1 MDTISIVVHGE
12 IRFPD
17 ILALAK
23 VIAGKAAT
31 ASAPEASASVVP
43 HVVATVPIPDPAA
56 IQTPTVTTAPPAAPA
71 AAPAPAPIQTPPPAP
86 APTPAPTVAPAPSPA
101 IPTSAPKY
109 GIDDIA
115 RAGAML
121 AQQGPEKL
129 AALNGLLQQFG
140 LQSLTQLPQEQ
151 TAAFVQA
158 MRGLGAQI

>member
-1 MDTISIVVHGE
+1 MDTINIVVHGE

-43 HVVATVPIPDPAA
+43 HVVTTVPIPDPAA
-56 IQTPTVTTAPPAAPA
+56 IQT
-71 AAPAPAPIQTPPPAP
+71 PAP

>member
-1 MDTISIVVHGE
+1 MDTINIVIHGE

-17 ILALAK
+17 ISALAK

-71 AAPAPAPIQTPPPAP
+71 PAPIQTP

>member
-1 MDTISIVVHGE
+1 MNTQINVNVQGE

-17 ILALAK
+17 LALLAQAITGK
-23 VIAGKAAT
+23 VATAASVAANVP
-31 ASAPEASASVVP
+31 ASAPV
-43 HVVATVPIPDPAA
+43 
-56 IQTPTVTTAPPAAPA
+56 TPTVAAAPVSA
-71 AAPAPAPIQTPPPAP
+71 PVPAPAPA
-86 APTPAPTVAPAPSPA
+86 
-101 IPTSAPKY
+101 IPTGTPKY
-109 GIDDIA
+109 SIDDIA

>member
-1 MDTISIVVHGE
+1 MDTINIVIHGE

-56 IQTPTVTTAPPAAPA
+56 IQTPTVTTAPP

>member
-1 MDTISIVVHGE
+1 MNTQINVNVQGE

-17 ILALAK
+17 LALLAQAITGK
-23 VIAGKAAT
+23 VATAASVAANVP
-31 ASAPEASASVVP
+31 ASAPV
-43 HVVATVPIPDPAA
+43 
-56 IQTPTVTTAPPAAPA
+56 TPTVA
-71 AAPAPAPIQTPPPAP
+71 AAPVSAPAPVPAP
-86 APTPAPTVAPAPSPA
+86 APA

-140 LQSLTQLPQEQ
+140 LQSLPQLPQEQ

>member
-1 MDTISIVVHGE
+1 MDTINIVIHGE

-43 HVVATVPIPDPAA
+43 HVVTTVPIPDPTA

-71 AAPAPAPIQTPPPAP
+71 PAPIQTPAP

>member
-1 MDTISIVVHGE
+1 MNTQINVNVQGE

-17 ILALAK
+17 LALLAQAITGK
-23 VIAGKAAT
+23 VATAASVAANVP
-31 ASAPEASASVVP
+31 ASAPV
-43 HVVATVPIPDPAA
+43 
-56 IQTPTVTTAPPAAPA
+56 TPTVA
-71 AAPAPAPIQTPPPAP
+71 AAPVSAPA
-86 APTPAPTVAPAPSPA
+86 PA

>member
-1 MDTISIVVHGE
+1 MNTQINVNVQGE

-17 ILALAK
+17 LALLAQAITGK
-23 VIAGKAAT
+23 VATAASVAANVP
-31 ASAPEASASVVP
+31 ASAPV
-43 HVVATVPIPDPAA
+43 
-56 IQTPTVTTAPPAAPA
+56 TPTVAAAPVSA
-71 AAPAPAPIQTPPPAP
+71 PAPVPAPAPA
-86 APTPAPTVAPAPSPA
+86 PA

>member
-1 MDTISIVVHGE
+1 MNTQINVNVQGE

-17 ILALAK
+17 LALLAQAITGK
-23 VIAGKAAT
+23 VATAASVAANVP
-31 ASAPEASASVVP
+31 ASAPV
-43 HVVATVPIPDPAA
+43 
-56 IQTPTVTTAPPAAPA
+56 TPTVAAAPVSA
-71 AAPAPAPIQTPPPAP
+71 PAPVPAPVPAPAPAPA
-86 APTPAPTVAPAPSPA
+86 PA

>member
-1 MDTISIVVHGE
+1 MNTQINVNVQGE

-17 ILALAK
+17 LMALAQA
-23 VIAGKAAT
+23 IAGKAIT
-31 ASAPEASASVVP
+31 
-43 HVVATVPIPDPAA
+43 
-56 IQTPTVTTAPPAAPA
+56 AAPA
-71 AAPAPAPIQTPPPAP
+71 AAIVPASAPVAPTVAAAPVSAPAPVPAPAPAP
-86 APTPAPTVAPAPSPA
+86 APA
-101 IPTSAPKY
+101 IPTGTPKY

-140 LQSLTQLPQEQ
+140 LQSVTELRSEQ
-151 TAAFVQA
+151 TPAFVQA

>member
-1 MDTISIVVHGE
+1 MNTQINVNVQGE

-17 ILALAK
+17 LALLAQAITGK
-23 VIAGKAAT
+23 VATAASVAANVP
-31 ASAPEASASVVP
+31 ASAPV
-43 HVVATVPIPDPAA
+43 
-56 IQTPTVTTAPPAAPA
+56 TPTVAAAPVS
-71 AAPAPAPIQTPPPAP
+71 APAPAPVPVPVPAPVPAP
-86 APTPAPTVAPAPSPA
+86 APA

>member
-1 MDTISIVVHGE
+1 MDTINIVVHGE

-56 IQTPTVTTAPPAAPA
+56 IQTPTVTTAPP

>member
-1 MDTISIVVHGE
+1 MNTQINVNVQGE

-17 ILALAK
+17 LALLAQAITGK
-23 VIAGKAAT
+23 VAT
-31 ASAPEASASVVP
+31 AASVAANVPASASV
-43 HVVATVPIPDPAA
+43 
-56 IQTPTVTTAPPAAPA
+56 TPTVAAAPVSA
-71 AAPAPAPIQTPPPAP
+71 PAPVPAPAPA
-86 APTPAPTVAPAPSPA
+86 
-101 IPTSAPKY
+101 IPTGTPKY
-109 GIDDIA
+109 SIDDIA

>member
-1 MDTISIVVHGE
+1 MNTQINVNVQGE

-17 ILALAK
+17 LALLAQAITGK
-23 VIAGKAAT
+23 VATAASVAANVP
-31 ASAPEASASVVP
+31 ASAPV
-43 HVVATVPIPDPAA
+43 
-56 IQTPTVTTAPPAAPA
+56 TPTVA
-71 AAPAPAPIQTPPPAP
+71 AAPVSAPAPVPAP
-86 APTPAPTVAPAPSPA
+86 APA

>member
-1 MDTISIVVHGE
+1 MNTQINVNVQGE

-17 ILALAK
+17 LALLAQAITGK
-23 VIAGKAAT
+23 VATAASVAANVP
-31 ASAPEASASVVP
+31 ASAPV
-43 HVVATVPIPDPAA
+43 
-56 IQTPTVTTAPPAAPA
+56 TPTVAAAPVSA
-71 AAPAPAPIQTPPPAP
+71 PAPVPAPAPAN
-86 APTPAPTVAPAPSPA
+86 
-101 IPTSAPKY
+101 PTSAPKY

>member
-1 MDTISIVVHGE
+1 MNTQINVNVQGE

-17 ILALAK
+17 LALLAQAITGK
-23 VIAGKAAT
+23 VAT
-31 ASAPEASASVVP
+31 AASVAANVPASASV
-43 HVVATVPIPDPAA
+43 
-56 IQTPTVTTAPPAAPA
+56 TPTVAAAPVS
-71 AAPAPAPIQTPPPAP
+71 APAPA
-86 APTPAPTVAPAPSPA
+86 
-101 IPTSAPKY
+101 IPTGTPKY
-109 GIDDIA
+109 SIDDIA

>member
-1 MDTISIVVHGE
+1 MNTQINVNVQGE

-17 ILALAK
+17 LALLAQAITGK
-23 VIAGKAAT
+23 VATAASVAANVP
-31 ASAPEASASVVP
+31 ASAPV
-43 HVVATVPIPDPAA
+43 
-56 IQTPTVTTAPPAAPA
+56 TPTVAAAPVSA
-71 AAPAPAPIQTPPPAP
+71 PAPVPAPVPAPAPA
-86 APTPAPTVAPAPSPA
+86 PA

>member
-1 MDTISIVVHGE
+1 MNTQINVNVQGE
-12 IRFPD
+12 IHFPD
-17 ILALAK
+17 LALLARA
-23 VIAGKAAT
+23 IAGKAS
-31 ASAPEASASVVP
+31 SAPAPTAPPETP
-43 HVVATVPIPDPAA
+43 VAPA
-56 IQTPTVTTAPPAAPA
+56 PTAPPAAP
-71 AAPAPAPIQTPPPAP
+71 TTPAP

>member
-1 MDTISIVVHGE
+1 MNTQINVNVQGE

-17 ILALAK
+17 LALLAQAITGK
-23 VIAGKAAT
+23 VATAASVAANVP
-31 ASAPEASASVVP
+31 ASAPV
-43 HVVATVPIPDPAA
+43 
-56 IQTPTVTTAPPAAPA
+56 TPTVAAAPVSA
-71 AAPAPAPIQTPPPAP
+71 PAPVPAPVSAPAPAPA
-86 APTPAPTVAPAPSPA
+86 PA

>member
-1 MDTISIVVHGE
+1 MNTQINVNVQGE

-17 ILALAK
+17 LALLAQAITGK
-23 VIAGKAAT
+23 VAT
-31 ASAPEASASVVP
+31 AASVAANVPASASV
-43 HVVATVPIPDPAA
+43 
-56 IQTPTVTTAPPAAPA
+56 TPTVAAAPVS
-71 AAPAPAPIQTPPPAP
+71 APAPAP
-86 APTPAPTVAPAPSPA
+86 A
-101 IPTSAPKY
+101 IPTGTPKY
-109 GIDDIA
+109 SIDDIA

>member
-1 MDTISIVVHGE
+1 MNTQINVNVQGE

-17 ILALAK
+17 LALLAQAITGK
-23 VIAGKAAT
+23 VATAASVAANVP
-31 ASAPEASASVVP
+31 ASAPV
-43 HVVATVPIPDPAA
+43 
-56 IQTPTVTTAPPAAPA
+56 TPTVAAAPVS
-71 AAPAPAPIQTPPPAP
+71 APAPAPA
-86 APTPAPTVAPAPSPA
+86 PA